1 MGCIHSIQGY
11 DLNYAFV
18 ILGKDIGYSK
28 ESRSI
33 IVRQEHYYDKNGN
46 LKPFALSPMDAR
58 AAAPDIF
65 CAPTIESV
73 CDMLRDAHMIHVST
87 KPYVTVEGFFYLY
100 EVYGMYNESGMYKL
114 LASKTGF
121 GSSCDAEDAGIAF
134 AYGYLIGSHVVV

>member
-1 MGCIHSIQGY
+1 MKNEVHVVRNVMGKVVSFETAKAI
-11 DLNYAFV
+11 
-18 ILGKDIGYSK
+18 K
-28 ESRSI
+28 ESGLPEFETSSAY
-33 IVRQEHYYDKNGN
+33 YYDKNGN